1 MYYDLHIHSAL
12 SPCAENEMTPNNI
25 CNMAIIKG
33 LELIAVTDHNSVK
46 QLPAFSVCA
55 ERLGIK
61 ALYGAELQ
69 TAEEVHILGLFKNVD
84 DALKL
89 QPWIDEHMPSIPNKT
104 DFFGDEWICN
114 EEDEFIE
121 QEERLLLVSLTA
133 TLEETIDKI
142 HALGGR
148 AILAHVLDRE
158 NSVTNQLGFIPDG
171 LKYDGL
177 EIKSLEE
184 IPRVLKN
191 NPWIKEEETNW
202 FIDSDAHRLIDMAE
216 PEHYMTSSTFNRLW
230 GDEA

>member
-1 MYYDLHIHSAL
+1 MYYDLHMHSAL

-46 QLPAFSVCA
+46 QLPAFSRCA
-55 ERLGIK
+55 EQTGIK
-61 ALYGAELQ
+61 ALYGAEIQ
-69 TAEEVHILGLFKNVD
+69 TAEEVHVLGLFKNVE

-89 QPWIDEHMPSIPNKT
+89 QPWIDEHMPNIPNKI
-104 DFFGDEWICN
+104 DFFGDQWICN
-114 EEDEFIE
+114 AEDEFIE

-133 TLEETIDKI
+133 TLEETIDEI
-142 HALGGR
+142 HLLGGR

-171 LKYDGL
+171 LAYDGL
-177 EIKSLEE
+177 EIKTLEE

-191 NPWIKEEETNW
+191 NPWIKEEDTVW
-202 FIDSDAHRLIDMAE
+202 LIDSDAHRLIDMAE
-216 PEHYMTSSTFNRLW
+216 AEHYMTTSTFNRLW